1 MPALPQEREN
11 HSLRFEPSDVQVVVR
26 LMANDTE
33 SATAMRIKILF
44 GTVIMLTLFP
54 GERAGVRAVV
64 NLIPLETVS
73 ITRF

>member
-1 MPALPQEREN
+1 
-11 HSLRFEPSDVQVVVR
+11 
-26 LMANDTE
+26 MANDTE

-44 GTVIMLTLFP
+44 GTVIMLTLSP

-73 ITRF
+73 ITQF